1 MLKNGSLCLTF
12 CAKAKKSLEPN
23 SRKPSDQLLTD
34 QPTNYYFLSSSSTDG
49 QVDSG
54 NIGNMGN
61 TGNVGLPILP
71 ILTILPESI
80 SPILQ
85 NETGNIGNMG
95 NMGKPT
101 LPILP
106 ILPVLSFSFL
116 GIASILDTQQLNS

>member
-1 MLKNGSLCLTF
+1 MYTRF
-12 CAKAKKSLEPN
+12 AIYQAKSVVVCSQKAYVK
-23 SRKPSDQLLTD
+23 
-34 QPTNYYFLSSSSTDG
+34 G

-71 ILTILPESI
+71 ILPESI

-95 NMGKPT
+95 NMVKLT
-101 LPILP
+101 LPVLP

-116 GIASILDTQQLNS
+116 GIASILHTLRLNS